1 MVAQITPFTARVK
14 ASLRETLLDAAANL
28 LADRG
33 FHGLRMAD
41 VATAAGVSRQTVY
54 NEFGNKD
61 ALVQA
66 VALRLTAEFLADTA
80 HRLDSAEHLLDG
92 IRAATR
98 YILTHAA
105 ENRLIAAMLTGAD
118 AQDLLP
124 FVTTRGA
131 PVLTSA
137 TELVRQ
143 HIGARLPHLP
153 AEVAAL
159 HAETAVR
166 LTVSHLLLPSG
177 GPDQAAEAITAVAAA
192 MLGPHLS
199 TKE

>member
-1 MVAQITPFTARVK
+1 MAQITPFSARVK

-28 LADRG
+28 LAEG
-33 FHGLRMAD
+33 GYQGLRMAE

-66 VALRLTAEFLADTA
+66 VALRLTAQFLAGTA
-80 HRLDSAEHLLDG
+80 ERLDREENLLDG
-92 IRAATR
+92 IRAATG
-98 YILTHAA
+98 YILSHATA
-105 ENRLIAAMLTGAD
+105 NRLIGAMLTGAD
-118 AQDLLP
+118 AQDMLP
-124 FVTTRGA
+124 FLTTRGA

-137 TELVRQ
+137 AELVCQ
-143 HIGARLPHLP
+143 HTRARLPRLP
-153 AEVAAL
+153 AAL
-159 HAETAVR
+159 AELYAETAVR

-177 GPDQAAEAITAVAAA
+177 EPGHAAEAVATVAGA
-192 MLGPHLS
+192 MLGPYLS